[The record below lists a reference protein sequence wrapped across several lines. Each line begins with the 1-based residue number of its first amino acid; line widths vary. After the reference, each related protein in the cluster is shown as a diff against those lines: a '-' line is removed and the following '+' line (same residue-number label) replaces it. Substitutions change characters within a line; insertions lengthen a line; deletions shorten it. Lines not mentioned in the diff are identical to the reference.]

1 MRGIDRFLA
10 AILLAG
16 AIGGTAMFARHL
28 GTVPEP
34 QAVRLTAPPPGHLT
48 APGAVRA
55 RLLVPFGTA
64 PPPMGTTPM
73 GPTTTAPTPTAP
85 PATAATAPAVR
96 TEAAPTRAPVLPAAL
111 TPGLPP
117 PATKPP
123 APKPPA
129 TRILAAVPLTPTEG
143 TSTDTS
149 NGDCTHEPGSNERGS
164 KGQPKGHGRD
174 SAPGQ
179 LKKPVP
185 APVSPAAV
193 PLTPAA
199 PAGLDGEGVEGD
211 DSGPGHAGGYGNGR
225 GHSKHD

>member
-34 QAVRLTAPPPGHLT
+34 EAVRLTAPPPGHLT

-64 PPPMGTTPM
+64 TTPM
-73 GPTTTAPTPTAP
+73 GPTPTAPTPTAP

-96 TEAAPTRAPVLPAAL
+96 TEAAPKQAPVSPAAL

-117 PATKPP
+117 PAPKPP
-123 APKPPA
+123 APQPPA

-149 NGDCTHEPGSNERGS
+149 NGDCTREPGSNEHGS
-164 KGQPKGHGRD
+164 KGRQKGHGRD

-179 LKKPVP
+179 QKKPAP
-185 APVSPAAV
+185 APVAPAAV
-193 PLTPAA
+193 ALTPTA
-199 PAGLDGEGVEGD
+199 PADIEAGDGAD
-211 DSGPGHAGGYGNGR
+211 DSHPGHAGGYGNGR